1 MISIR
6 EFEIEARINSD
17 PEKSSES
24 AQRISPERLEELKKE
39 IVAESVERVLTIIKN
54 QKER

>member
-6 EFEIEARINSD
+6 EFEIEARINYELTKQAA
-17 PEKSSES
+17 EKIEPD
-24 AQRISPERLEELKKE
+24 QLEVLKKE
-39 IVAESVERVLTIIKN
+39 IIAESVERVLTIIKN